1 MVLAISGAYGGWNE
15 GWKRNPI
22 AWSAT
27 IKFAMDGKISVAIK
41 EFLETPDHPPNA
53 PYARIATGTH
63 GRKGGDRQSIFR
75 QNSMA
80 VPLKRRST

>member
-27 IKFAMDGKISVAIK
+27 ISAMDGKSAMQSVEK
-41 EFLETPDHPPNA
+41 LETPVHPSNA
-53 PYARIATGTH
+53 PFARIATGT
-63 GRKGGDRQSIFR
+63 RTAEMGGSR
-75 QNSMA
+75 
-80 VPLKRRST
+80 